1 LSERRLPDPRI
12 RDEFRRELRARLM
25 REAAVILV
33 PKRRENAWT
42 AWLRAARRDT
52 AWTAWVRPAFVA
64 GLAALVLTIGAG
76 SAAAG
81 SVPGD
86 VTFGLKRAMEE
97 VRVALTFDDVERVR
111 VLAEIADTRLSELE
125 RVASRDDKAPTAS
138 EAYAEAVTRFRAA
151 VVALQNA
158 APEDDKSDLAQDVA
172 DTAREK
178 HEMVLEWLRERLSEK
193 AKDSVDR
200 ATLEER
206 KDTPN
211 TTKGKTEKDKK
222 DTDDGDEDHG
232 PTPRSQ
238 TASPRGTER
247 TSSPRPSERGASPR
261 ATSSPRPTERD

>member
-1 LSERRLPDPRI
+1 MSERRLPDPRI

-33 PKRRENAWT
+33 PKRR
-42 AWLRAARRDT
+42 DT
-52 AWTAWVRPAFVA
+52 AWTAWLRPAFVA
-64 GLAALVLTIGAG
+64 GLAALVLVIGAG

-86 VTFGLKRAMEE
+86 VTFGLKRAIEE

-111 VLAEIADTRLSELE
+111 VLSELADERLSELE

-151 VVALQNA
+151 VDALQNA
-158 APEDDKSDLAQDVA
+158 APDEDKSELAQDVA
-172 DTAREK
+172 DAAREK
-178 HEMVLEWLRERLSEK
+178 HEMVLEFLRERLSEK

-200 ATLEER
+200 ATEEER

-211 TTKGKTEKDKK
+211 TTKDKK
-222 DTDDGDEDHG
+222 DKSELNENNGT
-232 PTPRSQ
+232 TPANN
-238 TASPRGTER
+238 TAPGGNERTNSPR
-247 TSSPRPSERGASPR
+247 TSPPGRRP
-261 ATSSPRPTERD
+261 

>member
-1 LSERRLPDPRI
+1 
-12 RDEFRRELRARLM
+12 
-25 REAAVILV
+25 
-33 PKRRENAWT
+33 
-42 AWLRAARRDT
+42 
-52 AWTAWVRPAFVA
+52 
-64 GLAALVLTIGAG
+64 LTIGAG

-97 VRVALTFDDVERVR
+97 VRVALTFDEVERVR
-111 VLAEIADTRLSELE
+111 VLAEIADARLGELE

-151 VVALQNA
+151 VDALQNA

-193 AKDSVDR
+193 AKDAVDR

-206 KDTPN
+206 RDTPN
-211 TTKGKTEKDKK
+211 TTKDKK
-222 DTDDGDEDHG
+222 DKDKNDKSETENQG
-232 PTPRSQ
+232 TPPANNTEPRGNER
-238 TASPRGTER
+238 TNSPR
-247 TSSPRPSERGASPR
+247 TSPPARRP
-261 ATSSPRPTERD
+261 